1 MPPLRRRKHCV
12 GIALGSNMGDRD
24 AALREALQRLLAHVE
39 IEAVSSFY
47 ETEPVG
53 YVDQPLFLNAVCIGT
68 TDRSPRELLE
78 ACKAIEV
85 ALGRRPGPRWGP
97 RPIDL
102 DLLFYDDLCLEDEAL
117 TLPHPR
123 MAERAFVLI
132 PLAEIAPEWVHPRLG
147 RTAAA
152 LAAEQPAAGVRRW
165 ARAPMRVGQ
174 GFLYWGRE
182 TLVMGILNITPD
194 SFSGDGLLKGPNW
207 VEAALEQARRFK
219 AAGAHLLDVGGE
231 STRPGSEPVPAE
243 EEMRRVLPVIE
254 RLAAEGL
261 GPISVDTYKACV
273 ARAAVEAGADLVND
287 VWAMEAD
294 PEMADTVAALGVPIV
309 LMDNRSRREKVAR
322 DPRLGARYEG
332 EEHIDILEA
341 VRGHLMARVEA
352 ARAAGIPTHRILLDP
367 GLGFGKTVAQNLELV
382 DRLGELRALGFPIL
396 VGPSRK
402 SFIGYTLN
410 LPPEERLEGTAA
422 VVAVSIVRG
431 ADIVRVHD
439 VEAMVRVVR
448 MTDAIVRRGPPWV

>member
-1 MPPLRRRKHCV
+1 MPPLRRLKHRV
-12 GIALGSNMGDRD
+12 GVALGSNMGDRD
-24 AALREALQRLLAHVE
+24 AALREALQRLLEWVE

-53 YVDQPLFLNAVCIGT
+53 YVDQPMFLNAVCIGT
-68 TDRSPRELLE
+68 TDLSPLQLLP
-78 ACKAIEV
+78 ACKGSEA
-85 ALGRRPGPRWGP
+85 AMGRRPGPRWGP

-102 DLLFYDDLCLEDEAL
+102 DLLFYDDLCLEDETL

-152 LAAEQPAAGVRRW
+152 LAAEPPGTGIRRW
-165 ARAPMRVGQ
+165 ARAPMRAGR

-194 SFSGDGLLKGPNW
+194 SFSGDGLLKGPDW

-231 STRPGSEPVPAE
+231 STRPGSEPVSAE

-254 RLAAEGL
+254 RVAEGL

-273 ARAAVEAGADLVND
+273 ARAAVAAGADLIND
-287 VWAMEAD
+287 VWAMRAD
-294 PEMADTVAALGVPIV
+294 PEMADAAAELGVPII
-309 LMDNRSRREKVAR
+309 LMDNRSRREAVVR

-332 EEHIDILEA
+332 EGHGDIVAA
-341 VRGHLMARVEA
+341 VRAHLMERVEA
-352 ARAAGIPTHRILLDP
+352 ARAAGIPAYRIILDP

-382 DRLGELRALGFPIL
+382 DRLGELRELGFPIL

-439 VEAMVRVVR
+439 VEPIVRVAR
-448 MTDAIVRRGPPWV
+448 MTDAIVRRGPPWL